1 MLPTGGVVGS
11 FTLPP
16 FWAKAF
22 AVTSFVP
29 HWLHV
34 IPLFIVR
41 HEGQTIS
48 SVPHWSQNQLSSSM
62 SCLHFGHVCIGWSVV
77 LFSLYNRYSYVLVI
91 YCANIMFFIHLSAH
105 NAEKVYLCNMICS
118 TFAWLWFLIL
128 ALRSS
133 FSLGFSPSAL
143 ALALPPAF
151 WLWLCVLALAL
162 RFGFGPAFWLWF
174 CVQALALCP
183 CSKSFLRLR
192 FQSRLKPSLSL
203 VC

>member
-1 MLPTGGVVGS
+1 MLPTGGVGGS
-11 FTLPP
+11 FTLPL

-29 HWLHV
+29 HWLQV

-128 ALRSS
+128 ALRFS

-143 ALALPPAF
+143 ALTLPPAF
-151 WLWLCVLALAL
+151 WLWPCALAL
-162 RFGFGPAFWLWF
+162 RFGFGSA
-174 CVQALALCP
+174 
-183 CSKSFLRLR
+183 
-192 FQSRLKPSLSL
+192 SRL
-203 VC
+203 

>member
-1 MLPTGGVVGS
+1 
-11 FTLPP
+11 
-16 FWAKAF
+16 
-22 AVTSFVP
+22 
-29 HWLHV
+29 
-34 IPLFIVR
+34 
-41 HEGQTIS
+41 
-48 SVPHWSQNQLSSSM
+48 
-62 SCLHFGHVCIGWSVV
+62 
-77 LFSLYNRYSYVLVI
+77 
-91 YCANIMFFIHLSAH
+91 MFFIHLSAH

-133 FSLGFSPSAL
+133 FSPSTV

-162 RFGFGPAFWLWF
+162 RFGFGSAFWLWL
-174 CVQALALCP
+174 CVLALALCP

-192 FQSRLKPSLSL
+192 FQSRLTPSLSL

>member
-1 MLPTGGVVGS
+1 
-11 FTLPP
+11 
-16 FWAKAF
+16 
-22 AVTSFVP
+22 
-29 HWLHV
+29 
-34 IPLFIVR
+34 
-41 HEGQTIS
+41 
-48 SVPHWSQNQLSSSM
+48 
-62 SCLHFGHVCIGWSVV
+62 
-77 LFSLYNRYSYVLVI
+77 
-91 YCANIMFFIHLSAH
+91 MFFIHLSAH

-133 FSLGFSPSAL
+133 FSLGFSHSAL

-162 RFGFGPAFWLWF
+162 R
-174 CVQALALCP
+174 P